1 MRYCILLYILLSGCT
16 KKFIQKPQEI
26 AEKASPGQENNVLYI
41 SDELQKLDVY
51 GPLLWFSIIIGSV
64 MLLALSSKL
73 FKNG

>member
-1 MRYCILLYILLSGCT
+1 MKYFVLLFLILVGCT

>member
-1 MRYCILLYILLSGCT
+1 MKYILLICLLFSSCT
-16 KKFIQKPQEI
+16 KKIIQKPQEI
-26 AEKASPGQENNVLYI
+26 AKKASPEQENNVLYI

>member
-1 MRYCILLYILLSGCT
+1 MRYIGLCFLFCSGCV

-26 AEKASPGQENNVLYI
+26 GEKASPEQKNNVLYI
-41 SDELQKLDVY
+41 SDELQKLDID

>member
-1 MRYCILLYILLSGCT
+1 MKYFVLLFLLLGGCT

-26 AEKASPGQENNVLYI
+26 AQKASPAQENNVLYI

>member
-1 MRYCILLYILLSGCT
+1 MKYILLICLLLGGCI
-16 KKFIQKPQEI
+16 KKIIQKPQEI
-26 AEKASPGQENNVLYI
+26 AEKASPEQENNVLYI

-73 FKNG
+73 FKNE

>member
-1 MRYCILLYILLSGCT
+1 MKYIYLFFLLFSGCV
-16 KKFIQKPQEI
+16 KKIIQKPQEI
-26 AEKASPGQENNVLYI
+26 AEKASPLQENNVSYI

-73 FKNG
+73 IKK

>member
-1 MRYCILLYILLSGCT
+1 MKYILLICLFFSGCV
-16 KKFIQKPQEI
+16 KKIIQKPQEI
-26 AEKASPGQENNVLYI
+26 AEKASPEQKNNVLYI

>member
-1 MRYCILLYILLSGCT
+1 MKYIIFCFLFLGSCT

-26 AEKASPGQENNVLYI
+26 AGKASLQQENNVLYI
-41 SDELQKLDVY
+41 TDELQKLDVY

-73 FKNG
+73 FKNE

>member
-1 MRYCILLYILLSGCT
+1 MKYFVLLFLILGGCT
-16 KKFIQKPQEI
+16 KKIIQKPQEI
-26 AEKASPGQENNVLYI
+26 AEKASPEQENNVLYI

>member
-1 MRYCILLYILLSGCT
+1 MKYFMLLFLLLSGCT
-16 KKFIQKPQEI
+16 KKIIQKPQEI
-26 AEKASPGQENNVLYI
+26 AQKASPGQENNVLYI

>member
-1 MRYCILLYILLSGCT
+1 MKYCMLLFLILCGCT

-26 AEKASPGQENNVLYI
+26 AEKASPEQENNVLYI

>member
-1 MRYCILLYILLSGCT
+1 MRYIGLCFLLFSGCV

-73 FKNG
+73 FKNE

>member
-1 MRYCILLYILLSGCT
+1 MKYCMLLFLLLGGCT
-16 KKFIQKPQEI
+16 KKIIQKPQEI
-26 AEKASPGQENNVLYI
+26 AQKASPGQENNVLYI

>member
-1 MRYCILLYILLSGCT
+1 MKYFVLLFLILGGCV
-16 KKFIQKPQEI
+16 KKIIQKPQEI
-26 AEKASPGQENNVLYI
+26 AQKASPAQENNVLYI

>member
-1 MRYCILLYILLSGCT
+1 MKYFVLLFLLLGGCT
-16 KKFIQKPQEI
+16 KKIIQKPQEI